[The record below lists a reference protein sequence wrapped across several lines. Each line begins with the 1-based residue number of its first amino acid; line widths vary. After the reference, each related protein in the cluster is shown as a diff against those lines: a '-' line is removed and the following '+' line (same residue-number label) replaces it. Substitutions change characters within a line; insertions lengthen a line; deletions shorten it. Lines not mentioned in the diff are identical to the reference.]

1 MIFLPDY
8 NCLHTRL
15 NIVTVS
21 TTATAA
27 IVPRGKRPAPLF
39 SYPSPRAPHCSHV
52 AYPFKPPRVIVRLHV
67 TNSGNSD
74 VAFVCCLH
82 KSISLQRQK
91 LICMQVVVCVC
102 VCVLPLCLTFH
113 SICQPR
119 PLYSYILRPQQLPG
133 VLYAFHFTLPVS
145 KHFIPF
151 FSSFPRFSTYTYI
164 HMYFFFAYPALSI
177 FPEFFQFSAHA
188 TSCCVC
194 LPCWPIMVG
203 ENGGG
208 WDGTVWYGMWVLP
221 LSVELRFYPQ
231 KTHCW
236 HEQNLVLV
244 SQFLTVVWLD
254 GCGRCNKSSYW
265 RAFHIVAGLLFAW
278 TEFWWHWNVDWGV
291 WNWIHSDSSSW
302 GL

>member
-1 MIFLPDY
+1 MFLCPLADGVLVIFLPDY

-39 SYPSPRAPHCSHV
+39 SNPSPRAPHCSHV

-119 PLYSYILRPQQLPG
+119 PLYSYILRPPQLPG

-164 HMYFFFAYPALSI
+164 HMYFFFRLSCAQYFSRVFPIFRSCDFLLCLFALL
-177 FPEFFQFSAHA
+177 
-188 TSCCVC
+188 TD
-194 LPCWPIMVG
+194 
-203 ENGGG
+203 NGRREWRRMG
-208 WDGTVWYGMWVLP
+208 WYSMVWYGMWVLP

-231 KTHCW
+231 KTRTK
-236 HEQNLVLV
+236 
-244 SQFLTVVWLD
+244 SRIGFTV
-254 GCGRCNKSSYW
+254 
-265 RAFHIVAGLLFAW
+265 
-278 TEFWWHWNVDWGV
+278 
-291 WNWIHSDSSSW
+291 SDSC
-302 GL
+302 LT